1 MDAPIIVAIVGI
13 LAAPIASFV
22 TWFLNRK
29 KHVADFYNAVSES
42 SQMAVETMQ
51 MTMTELRTEL
61 IQAKDKIEELIRE
74 NAALRDDLR
83 ELKIQNER
91 LMRENKSL
99 ENKIEEL
106 YQHIKGIN

>member
-51 MTMTELRTEL
+51 MTMSELRIEL
-61 IQAKDKIEELIRE
+61 IEAKGKIEELIEE

-83 ELKIQNER
+83 ELKYQNER
-91 LMRENKSL
+91 LMKENKSL
-99 ENKIEEL
+99 EGKIEEL
-106 YQHIKGIN
+106 YQHIKGVN

>member
-1 MDAPIIVAIVGI
+1 MEAPIIVAVIGI
-13 LAAPIASFV
+13 LAAPIASFI

-51 MTMTELRTEL
+51 MTMSELRIEL
-61 IQAKDKIEELIRE
+61 IEAKSKIEELIDE

-91 LMRENKSL
+91 LMKENKSL
-99 ENKIEEL
+99 ESKIEDL
-106 YQHIKGIN
+106 YQHIKGMS

>member
-1 MDAPIIVAIVGI
+1 MEPAIIVAIVGV
-13 LAAPIASFV
+13 LAAPVASFV

-51 MTMTELRTEL
+51 MTMGELRTEL
-61 IQAKDKIEELIRE
+61 ISAKEKIEELIQE

-91 LMRENKSL
+91 LMKENKSL
-99 ENKIEEL
+99 EIKIEEL
-106 YQHIKGIN
+106 YQHFKGMS

>member
-1 MDAPIIVAIVGI
+1 MDAPIIVAIVGV

-51 MTMTELRTEL
+51 MTMGELRIEL
-61 IQAKDKIEELIRE
+61 IQAKDKIEELILE
-74 NAALRDDLR
+74 NEALRSDLR
-83 ELKIQNER
+83 ELKSQNQR
-91 LMRENKSL
+91 LMQENKSL
-99 ENKIEEL
+99 ESKIEDL
-106 YQHIKGIN
+106 YQHIKGMK

>member
-51 MTMTELRTEL
+51 MTMSELRTEL

-91 LMRENKSL
+91 LMKENKSL
-99 ENKIEEL
+99 ESKIEEL

>member
-1 MDAPIIVAIVGI
+1 MDGPIIVAIVGI

-51 MTMTELRTEL
+51 MTMSELRIEL
-61 IQAKDKIEELIRE
+61 IEAKSKIEELIKE
-74 NAALRDDLR
+74 NELLRNDLH
-83 ELKIQNER
+83 ELKIQNE
-91 LMRENKSL
+91 LLISENRAFKI
-99 ENKIEEL
+99 KIEEFTKM
-106 YQHIKGIN
+106 IKGMN

>member
-1 MDAPIIVAIVGI
+1 MEAPIIVAIVGV
-13 LAAPIASFV
+13 LAAPVASFV

-51 MTMTELRTEL
+51 MTMSELRIEL
-61 IQAKDKIEELIRE
+61 IQAKNKIDELIQE
-74 NAALRDDLR
+74 NVALREDLR
-83 ELKIQNER
+83 ELKVQNER

-106 YQHIKGIN
+106 YQHIKGTI